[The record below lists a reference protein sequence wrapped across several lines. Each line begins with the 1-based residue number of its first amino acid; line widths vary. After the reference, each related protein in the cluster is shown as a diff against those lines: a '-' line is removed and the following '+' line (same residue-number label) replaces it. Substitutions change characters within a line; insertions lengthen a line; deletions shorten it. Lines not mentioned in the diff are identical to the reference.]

1 MRCAVTDCCADLSC
15 WSISSASAAHEFFAY
30 VLPVSLPCSQHGN
43 LPLHYAVMNQAKE
56 IVVNTAKEVVIK
68 AVLDAHP
75 DGAKEKGQ
83 VYWNF

>member
-1 MRCAVTDCCADLSC
+1 MLRHIFSATAPHT
-15 WSISSASAAHEFFAY
+15 SSSHAFY
-30 VLPVSLPCSQHGN
+30 PVSLPCSQHGN